1 MGIQMENP
9 GSAGGATG
17 AEKSKQAFRSVE
29 YRARAERATTL
40 CLAVEA
46 TDPEEAAP
54 ILWAVLD
61 TYHRE
66 GMPVSPC
73 ENLMGYA
80 TEWAT
85 YASER
90 ELKAY
95 AVAAARRMDPAT
107 RESFRLYLGGA

>member
-1 MGIQMENP
+1 MTETKESP
-9 GSAGGATG
+9 GSVTGATG
-17 AEKSKQAFRSVE
+17 ADKHGKSLVSTE
-29 YRARAERATTL
+29 YRLRVERATTL
-40 CLAVEA
+40 CLAIEA

-54 ILWAVLD
+54 ILWEALD
-61 TYHRE
+61 SFHRK
-66 GMPVSPC
+66 GLPVSPS

-80 TEWAT
+80 TEWAN

-95 AVAAARRMDPAT
+95 AIAAARRMNPAT